1 MFGLWG
7 GGVNFRC
14 QDGEVS
20 ADKTPP
26 GRKRVLARAAI
37 GASIFSTAI
46 GVGMLVLSG
55 GDEAL
60 ADAAPPMPTVVVS
73 RPLVKALD
81 SRLAFLGQFSAVD
94 KVELRAQVG
103 GTLTGIH
110 FKDGQ
115 LVKKGTL
122 LFTIDRVPYEIRL
135 AQAKALLQRSNARLA
150 YAKGEYHRADEL
162 ARNEAG
168 SIQNSEQRKSEWQ
181 EADAAVADASAQ
193 IRDAQFDLDHCQ
205 IVAPFTGRIGN
216 HQVSVGNLVAG
227 SRAAGSP
234 TTLLATIISQDPVYL
249 DFDMSES
256 DYQKYKLYKA
266 GNRDDSP
273 DEVRI
278 ATNGKVDYA
287 TPGTLDFID
296 NSLNRSSGTIHARA
310 TVPNP
315 DNSLTPGEFAR
326 VQVIASAVAPTLLVP
341 DAAVLPD
348 QSRFFVLTVG
358 GDGVVVPK
366 GVEVGDMRS
375 GLRVIKSGI
384 AENDRVMI
392 GGLPFAAP
400 GAKVNATDGEIKADN
415 DQAKD

>member
-1 MFGLWG
+1 MNSDWK
-7 GGVNFRC
+7 
-14 QDGEVS
+14 DGYQS
-20 ADKTPP
+20 ADRTVPVV
-26 GRKRVLARAAI
+26 RRVVARSVI
-37 GASIFSTAI
+37 GASVAAI
-46 GVGMLVLSG
+46 LAAVGSLAVSSD
-55 GDEAL
+55 GDAY
-60 ADAAPPMPTVVVS
+60 ADAAPTLPTVIIS
-73 RPLVKALD
+73 KPLVQSLD

-103 GTLTGIH
+103 GTLKGIH

-115 LVKKGTL
+115 LVKKGAL
-122 LFTIDRVPYEIRL
+122 LFTIDPVPYEIRL

-150 YAKGEYHRADEL
+150 YAKSEYHRADEL

-168 SIQNSEQRKSEWQ
+168 SVQNMEQRKSDWQ
-181 EADAAVADASAQ
+181 EADAAVADANAQ

-234 TTLLATIISQDPVYL
+234 TTLLATIVSQDPVYL

-256 DYQKYKLYKA
+256 DYKKYKSFKA
-266 GNRDDSP
+266 SRN
-273 DEVRI
+273 DEKADQVKI
-278 ATNGKVDYA
+278 AAGGTDEYV

-315 DNSLTPGEFAR
+315 ENKMTPGEFAR
-326 VQVIASAVAPTLLVP
+326 VQVIASAAVPTLLVP

-348 QSRFFVLTVG
+348 QSHFFVLTVG
-358 GDGVVVPK
+358 EDGVVVPK
-366 GVEVGDMRS
+366 GVEAGGMRS

-384 AENDRVMI
+384 SANDRVMI

-415 DQAKD
+415 EQVKD